1 MKHLFIINPVAGKG
15 NAKSY
20 IPAIHNHFK
29 GKTEEYHIEI
39 TRNPGHAMDLAK
51 LYSEKGDYR
60 IYAIGGDGTLNEVL
74 NGMAGSNSCLGVLPA
89 GSGNDF
95 LKTIYDSRDF
105 GDILKKTINGEVK
118 PIDCGQ
124 INNRYFINI
133 MSVGL
138 DAEVAYYSSKINKKL
153 HLAGTLSYL
162 LGIAAALMKGKIR
175 FPIKITFDDS
185 ETIETEIALTA
196 CTNGKYYGGGFI
208 PVPYTEFN
216 DGILDVC
223 YVEKKSL
230 LSILRLIPKYM
241 KGTHTKMKGVNFKS
255 IKKMKIESDED
266 LRINIEGELIT
277 AKEINVQVKTSFINF
292 IIPSPGDKE

>member
-39 TRNPGHAMDLAK
+39 TKNPGHAKELAK
-51 LYSEKGDYR
+51 LYSSKDNYR
-60 IYAIGGDGTLNEVL
+60 IYSIGGDGTLNEAL
-74 NGMAGSNSCLGVLPA
+74 NGMAGTGSCLGVLPA

-95 LKTIYDSRDF
+95 LKSVYNSKDF
-105 GDILKKTINGEVK
+105 TDILERTIRGVAK
-118 PIDCGQ
+118 PIDCGL
-124 INNRYFINI
+124 INDRYFINI

-162 LGIAAALMKGKIR
+162 MGIVAALVKGKIK
-175 FPIKITFDDS
+175 FPLKITFDDS

-216 DGILDVC
+216 DGVLDVC

-230 LSILRLIPKYM
+230 PAILWLIPKYM
-241 KGTHTKMKGVNFKS
+241 KGTHVKMKGVNFKA
-255 IKKMKIESDED
+255 IEKMKIVSEEE
-266 LRINIEGELIT
+266 LRINIEGELIS
-277 AKEINVQVKTSFINF
+277 AKEIDIRVKKSFINF
-292 IIPSPGDKE
+292 IIPDQGDVV